1 MTEGVLTFDIS
12 RGGHYVETRR
22 QVIIIEGMR
31 WKSRKSR
38 TWAIAQLYVLPIQ
51 RVLSTKTS
59 EEIYTVV

>member
-1 MTEGVLTFDIS
+1 VLTFDIS
-12 RGGHYVETRR
+12 RGGHYVEARR

-38 TWAIAQLYVLPIQ
+38 TWTIAQLDILPIQ

-59 EEIYTVV
+59 EEIYTAV

>member
-1 MTEGVLTFDIS
+1 MVEGVLTFDIS

-22 QVIIIEGMR
+22 QVIRIEGMR

-38 TWAIAQLYVLPIQ
+38 TWARAQLDILPIQ